1 MDASSSAYHIMSYFL
16 VNEDLARRSTNL
28 ISDGGD
34 TVRDLYTGL
43 LDSFQFNIDK
53 YLDSGLASVV
63 KDQLTRKLINSI
75 YMPLVY
81 GKTRHSARE
90 DILKALHFA
99 LSQGE
104 AYKVADAL
112 YRFWEE

>member
-1 MDASSSAYHIMSYFL
+1 M
-16 VNEDLARRSTNL
+16 NL
-28 ISDGGD
+28 
-34 TVRDLYTGL
+34 
-43 LDSFQFNIDK
+43 NIDK

-75 YMPLVY
+75 YMPQVY

-112 YRFWEE
+112 YRFWEERYPGIDNLMTLVNEVGWFSGFFNKPFWYQSEYITTIQDSIKL